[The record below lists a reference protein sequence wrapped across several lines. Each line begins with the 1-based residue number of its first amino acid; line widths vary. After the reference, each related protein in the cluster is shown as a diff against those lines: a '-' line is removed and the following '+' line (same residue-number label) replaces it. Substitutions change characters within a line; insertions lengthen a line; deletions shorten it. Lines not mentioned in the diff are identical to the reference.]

1 VKRVRSWRQSVER
14 GVSIPSAAPGSSGK
28 LPQDSRDLSDCGSV
42 VIGAIFACSGGLTQG
57 IRRNLSRVD
66 RTVVQPDCRWTRD
79 ASVSNQVDIGTL
91 ARSRVPLGKMTTIKR
106 IRVFAAIAFAGLFLQ
121 LILAGSGFACVI
133 PTASHGGDGAMASG
147 ATMVGMEMPA
157 SDQSI
162 PASPDETPCHLPWAP
177 AGCQP
182 MAPCSPAVMTSPAVT
197 FDSPPSVVEGVSR
210 HTVIAPP
217 TRTVPPELPP
227 PRV

>member
-1 VKRVRSWRQSVER
+1 LATERRTWRLNPERSARLVRETPSRLARFVGLRQR
-14 GVSIPSAAPGSSGK
+14 GDWSNLRMQRRSYPVHSS
-28 LPQDSRDLSDCGSV
+28 DLG
-42 VIGAIFACSGGLTQG
+42 
-57 IRRNLSRVD
+57 RVD
-66 RTVVQPDCRWTRD
+66 RAVVQPDCRWTRD